1 MEALLI
7 LMLLIIGFI
16 LGVYGASVFYRLK
29 AVGAL
34 RVDLTDPDSGP
45 YLFLELEKPVGV
57 IESKKYVTLK
67 IRIREDLSQK

>member
-1 MEALLI
+1 MDALLI
-7 LMLLIIGFI
+7 LVLMTISFI
-16 LGVYGASVFYRLK
+16 LGIYGASVFYHLK

-34 RVDLTDPDSGP
+34 RVDLTDPNDGP

-57 IESKKYVTLK
+57 IESKKYVMLK